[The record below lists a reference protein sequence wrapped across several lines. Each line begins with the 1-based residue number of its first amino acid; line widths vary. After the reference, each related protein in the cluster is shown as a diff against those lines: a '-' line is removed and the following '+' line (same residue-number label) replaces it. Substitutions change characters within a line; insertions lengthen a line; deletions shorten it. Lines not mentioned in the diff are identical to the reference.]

1 MQRKNAKCTIIGSFN
16 SYIILASLSF
26 CHFKLCVC
34 FFLTFFLV
42 WISLFLNP
50 NICFLAWQTRLHP
63 RWWEEQIIPL
73 QTPDSQSVTICES
86 LQDAR
91 CLSWFLVSGLSRT
104 SFPPQHIMCQVLP
117 RINSLIGVNMA
128 EEEDDNAHAEKTV
141 TMPGS
146 PEAGHGASP
155 AQSYCYPSG
164 RGQDWAAQDI
174 ITAQLRSQ
182 EPRVSWRN

>member
-1 MQRKNAKCTIIGSFN
+1 M
-16 SYIILASLSF
+16 ASLSF
-26 CHFKLCVC
+26 CHFKLCIC

-73 QTPDSQSVTICES
+73 LTPDSQSVTICVCH
-86 LQDAR
+86 QDAR
-91 CLSWFLVSGLSRT
+91 CLSWFLVSGPRT

-117 RINSLIGVNMA
+117 RINSLIAVNMA
-128 EEEDDNAHAEKTV
+128 EGDDDIALAEKTV

-155 AQSYCYPSG
+155 AQSNCYPSG
-164 RGQDWAAQDI
+164 RGWDWAAQARAQDI
-174 ITAQLRSQ
+174 IAAQLRSQ